1 MLPIPPEVQALMD
14 EHIEKLAGYMIA
26 YTEPEKLV
34 DLETAE
40 VELRDQMQGIVS
52 PKIGEFFFSEGGKK
66 RSGKQRKVKT
76 MVGEVKI
83 SQKQARKLG
92 LAPQTSLSPGIE
104 KCCLRVCAK
113 SSYQQAEEDLLM
125 LMGLKVGHS
134 TLQRLVVSSELPLL
148 QTEMNTQAI
157 SQVSIDGGKIC
168 LRGKENEGGQWRDY
182 KLVSFDKGG
191 CEAFFQDP
199 DGLQQWSETQNLAPI
214 ITLLGDGHAG
224 IWKTMARFA
233 SLKWLIRR
241 EVLDWY
247 HLKENLYKAGGSL
260 KRLKTVENLLWHGEV
275 EMAITQFEGLKSQ
288 RFQRFIAYLTTHR
301 SRLLNYGACQ
311 KLGIPIGSGDVESK
325 IKQVS
330 ARVKL
335 SGARW
340 NRENVPRI
348 LRLRCAYL
356 NRSPLLALKSSPTK
370 CTI

>member
-1 MLPIPPEVQALMD
+1 MLPIPPDEQAQID
-14 EHIEKLAGYMIA
+14 ECIETLAGHMMK
-26 YTEPEKLV
+26 YTEPEKLE
-34 DLETAE
+34 DFESIE
-40 VELRDQMQGIVS
+40 VELIDQIQTRVA
-52 PKIGEFFFSEGGKK
+52 PKLGEFFFSEGGTKK
-66 RSGKQRKVKT
+66 SGKQRKVKT

-92 LAPQTSLSPGIE
+92 LKPQKSLSPAIE
-104 KCCLRVCAK
+104 KCCLRMCAK

-134 TLQRLVVSSELPLL
+134 TLQRLVVNNQLPSL
-148 QTEMNTQAI
+148 QTEMDTPPI
-157 SQVSIDGGKIC
+157 TQVSIDGGKIC
-168 LRGKENEGGQWRDY
+168 LRGKEHKGGQWRDY
-182 KLVSFDKGG
+182 KLVSFHQGG

-214 ITLLGDGHAG
+214 VTLLGDGHLG

-260 KRLKTVENLLWHGEV
+260 KRLKTVEDLLWHGKV
-275 EMAITQFEGLKSQ
+275 EMAMEQFEGLKNK
-288 RFQRFIAYLTTHR
+288 RFQRFVAYLTTHR
-301 SRLLNYGACQ
+301 SRIPNYGACQ
-311 KLGIPIGSGDVESK
+311 SLGIPIGSGDVESK

-340 NRENVPRI
+340 NRENVPQI

-356 NRSPLLALKSSPTK
+356 NRSPLLALNS
-370 CTI
+370 